1 MISKATI
8 FFLFKSVICDF
19 MVQGFSS
26 IYDFAWVV
34 QEKRGSLY
42 YSRVHTYIALV
53 AVGGRGFLKLG
64 QKFRTQFPNFKLDF
78 STKTGHFCVHR
89 SIFIHVGTALEMTT
103 CGPAEGI

>member
-34 QEKRGSLY
+34 QEKRRSFY
-42 YSRVHTYIALV
+42 YSRVHTYSAHV
-53 AVGGRGFLKLG
+53 AMGGGVS
-64 QKFRTQFPNFKLDF
+64 QIRTP
-78 STKTGHFCVHR
+78 
-89 SIFIHVGTALEMTT
+89 
-103 CGPAEGI
+103 

>member
-34 QEKRGSLY
+34 QEKNRVSLLFKGS
-42 YSRVHTYIALV
+42 YIYCARSC
-53 AVGGRGFLKLG
+53 GG
-64 QKFRTQFPNFKLDF
+64 
-78 STKTGHFCVHR
+78 
-89 SIFIHVGTALEMTT
+89 
-103 CGPAEGI
+103 EGISQIRTKISDPVPKL